1 VIVFAAYLGRCLTKD
16 MRIAGIGSP
25 ACVEVMWAG
34 CSMLKIVVP
43 IVLIALTGLDFAA
56 WRLSNSHD
64 YQLFG
69 DIYKR
74 VETDRPVVAL
84 TLDDG
89 PSEQFTQPVLDI
101 LAEHGLKATFFLTG
115 AESTERPHHVA
126 AIAAA
131 GHEIGDHSFSHPR
144 MVLML
149 PGQVAEQ
156 IEKTDEAI
164 RVAGYEGPLH
174 FRPPYGK
181 KLVTLPWYLA
191 QNNRKTTMWDV
202 EPEVG
207 AVDASADELAQKAID
222 QVQNGSIIIMHV
234 MYQSRQNSRD
244 ALPKMIEGLKARGFE
259 FVTVSELLALA
270 R

>member
-1 VIVFAAYLGRCLTKD
+1 MVRAAKISLSLFVPLVVFVASYF
-16 MRIAGIGSP
+16 
-25 ACVEVMWAG
+25 
-34 CSMLKIVVP
+34 
-43 IVLIALTGLDFAA
+43 LINAQSF
-56 WRLSNSHD
+56 
-64 YQLFG
+64 QLFG
-69 DIYKR
+69 EIYSR
-74 VETDRPVVAL
+74 VETDKKIVAL
-84 TLDDG
+84 TFDDG
-89 PSEQFTQPVLDI
+89 PSAKYTQQVLDV
-101 LAEHGLKATFFLTG
+101 LAAHDARATFFLTG
-115 AESTERPHHVA
+115 RESAERPELVK
-126 AIAAA
+126 AIADA
-131 GHEIGDHSFSHPR
+131 GHEIGNHSWSHER
-144 MVLML
+144 MVFKS
-149 PGQVAEQ
+149 PGRIAEE
-156 IEKTDEAI
+156 IEGTDKAL
-164 RVAGYEGPLH
+164 RDAGYDGALH